1 MTSAFFAAA
10 DPQLQC
16 QFPVRALAVAPKK
29 LPRSTVAA
37 LLSLS
42 PAQGPPRPESQVSL
56 RLHPLSSVS
65 LSAARQPWL
74 RVMSCS
80 ARAL

>member
-1 MTSAFFAAA
+1 MTSAFLPLAR
-10 DPQLQC
+10 QRRG
-16 QFPVRALAVAPKK
+16 QFPVRALAVADKK

-42 PAQGPPRPESQVSL
+42 PAQGPPRPESRVSL

-74 RVMSCS
+74 RVMPGN